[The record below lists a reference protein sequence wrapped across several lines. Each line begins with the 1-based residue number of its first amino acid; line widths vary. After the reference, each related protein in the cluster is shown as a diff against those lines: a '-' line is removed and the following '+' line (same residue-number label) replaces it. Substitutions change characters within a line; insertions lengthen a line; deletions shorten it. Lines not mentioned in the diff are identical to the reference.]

1 MVRAAA
7 ALLLIAGTAA
17 VAASA
22 PRSAEN
28 SPVELELRQARSEAA
43 AASARQQR
51 LEEAADKA
59 RDEATRLHAS
69 QLAAAQAI
77 SAAEAEIT
85 ASDVQVRLAEAQ
97 LALQRQRL
105 ATAEAPVSSLLG
117 ALVLSARRPPLLLL
131 ANSRS
136 ADELVKLRV
145 LIAAT
150 APVIRA
156 KTAALRDQ
164 LRQGAKLE
172 HAAVA
177 ARADL
182 QQRRSELDHRR
193 IAFAELEKRA
203 LAMAKARGSQALG
216 AGDIAIAREE
226 QLANVQETAASKR
239 QAQQI
244 AQELAQLGPVP
255 LRAPASAE
263 RPPIRYRLPADAP
276 VVDGLG
282 TVSANGVRSRGILLD
297 TRRGAALAAPA
308 SGTILFAG
316 PFRDY
321 DGVIIID
328 HGGGWKS
335 VLVNAGSR
343 LAKGATVE
351 AGTRLGIAFGPV
363 EIQLQRD
370 GRAVSPALIAGSSAM
385 LSNRSK
391 GG

>member
-1 MVRAAA
+1 MVRGAA

-22 PRSAEN
+22 PRSAET
-28 SPVELELRQARSEAA
+28 SPVELQLRQARSEAA

-51 LEEAADKA
+51 LEQAASQA
-59 RDEATRLHAS
+59 RDEVARLHAS
-69 QLAAAQAI
+69 QLAAVEAI

-85 ASDVQVRLAEAQ
+85 ASDVAVHLAEAQ
-97 LALQRQRL
+97 LELQRRRL
-105 ATAEAPVSSLLG
+105 ASAEAPVSSLLG
-117 ALVLSARRPPLLLL
+117 GLVLSARRPPLLLL

-136 ADELVKLRV
+136 ADELVKLRI
-145 LIAAT
+145 LIGAT

-156 KTAALRDQ
+156 KTAALRNE

-172 HAAVA
+172 QAAIA
-177 ARADL
+177 ARSDL
-182 QQRRSELDHRR
+182 RKRRSQLDQRRN
-193 IAFAELEKRA
+193 AFAQLEKRA
-203 LAMAKARGSQALG
+203 LAMAKERGSQALG
-216 AGDIAIAREE
+216 AGDVAITREE
-226 QLANVQETAASKR
+226 QVADIQANAASKR
-239 QAQQI
+239 EAQKI
-244 AQELAQLGPVP
+244 AQELAELGPVP
-255 LRAPASAE
+255 LRGPGAPQ
-263 RPPIRYRLPADAP
+263 RPPILYRLPAEAA
-276 VVDGLG
+276 VLDGLG

-297 TRRGAALAAPA
+297 TRRGAALVAPA
-308 SGTILFAG
+308 GGTVLFAG

-343 LAKGATVE
+343 LSKGATIE
-351 AGTRLGIAFGPV
+351 AGEALGIALGPV
-363 EIQLQRD
+363 EIQLQHD
-370 GRAVSPALIAGSSAM
+370 GRTVSPALIAGSSAV

>member
-1 MVRAAA
+1 MVRGTA

-28 SPVELELRQARSEAA
+28 SPVELQLRQARSEAA

-51 LEEAADKA
+51 LERAASEA
-59 RDEATRLHAS
+59 RDEVARLHAS
-69 QLAAAQAI
+69 QLAAAEAI
-77 SAAEAEIT
+77 SAAEAQIT
-85 ASDVQVRLAEAQ
+85 ASDAAVHLAEAQ
-97 LALQRQRL
+97 LELQRRRL
-105 ATAEAPVSSLLG
+105 AGAEAPVSSLLG
-117 ALVLSARRPPLLLL
+117 GLVLSARRPPLLLL

-136 ADELVKLRV
+136 ADELVKLRI

-156 KTAALRDQ
+156 KTAALRKE

-172 HAAVA
+172 QAAIA
-177 ARADL
+177 ARTDL
-182 QQRRSELDHRR
+182 RRRRSQLDQRRN
-193 IAFAELEKRA
+193 AFAELEERA
-203 LAMAKARGSQALG
+203 LAMARARGTQALG
-216 AGDIAIAREE
+216 AGDVAIVREE
-226 QLANVQETAASKR
+226 QVADIQANAASKR
-239 QAQQI
+239 QAQ
-244 AQELAQLGPVP
+244 ELARELAELGPVP
-255 LRAPASAE
+255 LRGPDAAR
-263 RPPIRYRLPADAP
+263 RPPILYQLPAEAA
-276 VVDGLG
+276 VLDGLG
-282 TVSANGVRSRGILLD
+282 TVSGNGVRSRGILLD
-297 TRRGAALAAPA
+297 TRRGAALVAPA

-343 LAKGATVE
+343 LAKGARLE
-351 AGTRLGIAFGPV
+351 AGQALGIALGPV
-363 EIQLQRD
+363 EIQLQHE